1 MPTSLAFSDK
11 LPNKTLQ
18 RLLMHDETFLTEVDV
33 QAAFPLI
40 CSFQYAANL
49 TTSAFPMYVANG
61 ESTFVSFD

>member
-1 MPTSLAFSDK
+1 
-11 LPNKTLQ
+11 
-18 RLLMHDETFLTEVDV
+18 MHDETFLTEVDV